1 MGIIHYRWLS
11 RNMVLYKVPVNTFFR
26 PNSEDVQY
34 MIANRTSKKVRR
46 MQKGYSRME
55 GKQMGRADIESLF
68 CLERNFRT
76 LDDGRA
82 KFYFGQ
88 PVHLFWA
95 SWFASAK
102 EPPKRLGGT
111 SGFRKPEW
119 FESKIVSDRIKLP
132 SGAMYAG
139 HPVDGWG
146 YKVF

>member
-1 MGIIHYRWLS
+1 
-11 RNMVLYKVPVNTFFR
+11 MVVHKMPVNMRFH
-26 PNSEDVQY
+26 PNPEEVEF
-34 MIANRTSKKVRR
+34 MLVNRTTKRVKR

-111 SGFRKPEW
+111 SGFRRPEW